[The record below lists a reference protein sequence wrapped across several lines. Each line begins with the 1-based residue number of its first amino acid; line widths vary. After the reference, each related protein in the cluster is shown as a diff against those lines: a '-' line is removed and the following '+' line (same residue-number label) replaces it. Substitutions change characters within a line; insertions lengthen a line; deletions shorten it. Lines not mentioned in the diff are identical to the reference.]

1 MHVAGGKGAALV
13 SEMAHPRR
21 RSGKRQALLRLRHC
35 TEQAADSAGKETH
48 MGLLDGKTAVI
59 TGGTSGI
66 GLATAGRF
74 LDEGARVFITGRRQ
88 SELDAALAQL
98 GDRASGVRGDVGV
111 GADLDRLYAAVAES
125 GRGLDIV
132 VANAGVTAVAR
143 IGDITEDH
151 LDTLVSTNVKGV
163 VFTVQKAL
171 PLLND
176 GASIIVTGSTT
187 AERGREGLG
196 IYAATKAAVRSLAR
210 TWANELKGRR
220 IRVNVIVAGS
230 TATPGSD
237 DLAGQT
243 NPGESI
249 TQFRTDRIAG
259 IPLGRFGK
267 PDEIANA
274 ALFLASDLASF
285 TTGSTVTADGGANQI

>member
-1 MHVAGGKGAALV
+1 V
-13 SEMAHPRR
+13 
-21 RSGKRQALLRLRHC
+21 
-35 TEQAADSAGKETH
+35 
-48 MGLLDGKTAVI
+48 GLLEGKTAVI

-66 GLATAGRF
+66 GLATAARF
-74 LDEGARVFITGRRQ
+74 VDEGAWVFITGRRQ
-88 SELDAALAQL
+88 AQL
-98 GDRASGVRGDVGV
+98 DVALGQLGERANGMRGDVGA
-111 GADLDRLYAAVAES
+111 GADLDRLYAEVAEA

-151 LDTLVSTNVKGV
+151 LVTLLSTNIKGV
-163 VFTVQKAL
+163 VFTVQKAR

-176 GASIIVTGSTT
+176 GASIIITGSTT

-196 IYAATKAAVRSLAR
+196 VYAATKAAVRSFAR
-210 TWANELKGRR
+210 TWANELKGRG

-237 DLAGQT
+237 NLAEQT
-243 NPGESI
+243 SPGESI
-249 TQFRTDRIAG
+249 TQFRANRIAG
-259 IPLGRFGK
+259 IPLGRFGE

>member
-1 MHVAGGKGAALV
+1 
-13 SEMAHPRR
+13 
-21 RSGKRQALLRLRHC
+21 
-35 TEQAADSAGKETH
+35 

-66 GLATAGRF
+66 GLATAARF
-74 LDEGARVFITGRRQ
+74 VAEGARVFITGRRQ
-88 SELDAALAQL
+88 AQL
-98 GDRASGVRGDVGV
+98 DEALGQLGERAKGVRGDVGSS
-111 GADLDRLYAAVAES
+111 ADLDRLYAAAAED
-125 GRGLDIV
+125 GHGLDIV

-143 IGDITEDH
+143 IGDITEEH
-151 LDTLVSTNVKGV
+151 LDTLLTTNIKGV

-176 GASIIVTGSTT
+176 GASIIITGSTT
-187 AERGREGLG
+187 AERGREGIG
-196 IYAATKAAVRSLAR
+196 VYAATKAAVRSFAR
-210 TWANELKGRR
+210 TWANELKGRG

-237 DLAGQT
+237 NLAEQT
-243 NPGESI
+243 RPGESI
-249 TQFRTDRIAG
+249 TQFRADRIGG
-259 IPLGRFGK
+259 IPLGRFGE

>member
-1 MHVAGGKGAALV
+1 V
-13 SEMAHPRR
+13 
-21 RSGKRQALLRLRHC
+21 
-35 TEQAADSAGKETH
+35 
-48 MGLLDGKTAVI
+48 GLLNGKTAVI

-66 GLATAGRF
+66 GLATAARF
-74 LDEGARVFITGRRQ
+74 VDEGARVFITGRRQ
-88 SELDAALAQL
+88 AQLDEALAQL
-98 GDRASGVRGDVGV
+98 GERAYGVRGDVV
-111 GADLDRLYAAVAES
+111 AGADLDRLYASVAES
-125 GRGLDIV
+125 GRSLDIV

-151 LDTLVSTNVKGV
+151 LDTLLSTNIKGV

-176 GASIIVTGSTT
+176 GASIIITGSTT

-196 IYAATKAAVRSLAR
+196 VYAATKAAVRTFAR
-210 TWANELKGRR
+210 TWANELKGRG

-237 DLAGQT
+237 NLAEQT

-249 TQFRTDRIAG
+249 TQFRADRIAG
-259 IPLGRFGK
+259 IPLGRFGE

-285 TTGSTVTADGGANQI
+285 TTGSTVAADGGANQI

>member
-1 MHVAGGKGAALV
+1 V
-13 SEMAHPRR
+13 
-21 RSGKRQALLRLRHC
+21 
-35 TEQAADSAGKETH
+35 
-48 MGLLDGKTAVI
+48 GLLDGKTAVI

-66 GLATAGRF
+66 GLATAARF
-74 LDEGARVFITGRRQ
+74 VDEGARVFITGRRQ
-88 SELDAALAQL
+88 AQL
-98 GDRASGVRGDVGV
+98 DEALGQLGERANGVRGGV
-111 GADLDRLYAAVAES
+111 GAVADLDRLYAAVAQA

-151 LDTLVSTNVKGV
+151 LDTLLSTNIKGV

-171 PLLND
+171 PLLNE
-176 GASIIVTGSTT
+176 GASIIITGSTT

-196 IYAATKAAVRSLAR
+196 VYAATKAAVRSFAR
-210 TWANELKGRR
+210 TWANELKGRG

-237 DLAGQT
+237 NLADQT
-243 NPGESI
+243 SPGESI
-249 TQFRTDRIAG
+249 TQFRADRIAG
-259 IPLGRFGK
+259 IPLGRFGE

>member
-1 MHVAGGKGAALV
+1 
-13 SEMAHPRR
+13 
-21 RSGKRQALLRLRHC
+21 
-35 TEQAADSAGKETH
+35 

-66 GLATAGRF
+66 GLATAARF
-74 LDEGARVFITGRRQ
+74 VDEGAWVFITGRRQ
-88 SELDAALAQL
+88 AQL
-98 GDRASGVRGDVGV
+98 DEALGQLGERANGVRGDVGAV
-111 GADLDRLYAAVAES
+111 ADLDRLYTAVAEA

-132 VANAGVTAVAR
+132 VANAGATAVAR

-151 LDTLVSTNVKGV
+151 LDTLLSTNIKGV

-171 PLLND
+171 PLMND
-176 GASIIVTGSTT
+176 GASIIITGSTT

-196 IYAATKAAVRSLAR
+196 VYAATKAAVRSFAR
-210 TWANELKGRR
+210 TWANELKGRG

-237 DLAGQT
+237 NLADQT
-243 NPGESI
+243 SPGDSI
-249 TQFRTDRIAG
+249 TQFRANRIAG
-259 IPLGRFGK
+259 IPLGRFGE

>member
-1 MHVAGGKGAALV
+1 
-13 SEMAHPRR
+13 
-21 RSGKRQALLRLRHC
+21 
-35 TEQAADSAGKETH
+35 

-66 GLATAGRF
+66 GLATAARF
-74 LDEGARVFITGRRQ
+74 VDEGAWVFITGRRQ
-88 SELDAALAQL
+88 AQL
-98 GDRASGVRGDVGV
+98 DEALGQLGERANGVRGDVGA
-111 GADLDRLYAAVAES
+111 GADLDRLYAEVAEA

-151 LDTLVSTNVKGV
+151 LDTLLSTNIKGV

-171 PLLND
+171 PLMND
-176 GASIIVTGSTT
+176 GASIIITGSTT

-196 IYAATKAAVRSLAR
+196 VYAATKAAVRSFAR
-210 TWANELKGRR
+210 TWANELKGRG

-237 DLAGQT
+237 NLADQT
-243 NPGESI
+243 SPGESI
-249 TQFRTDRIAG
+249 TQFRANRIAG
-259 IPLGRFGK
+259 IPLGRFGE

>member
-1 MHVAGGKGAALV
+1 
-13 SEMAHPRR
+13 
-21 RSGKRQALLRLRHC
+21 
-35 TEQAADSAGKETH
+35 
-48 MGLLDGKTAVI
+48 MGLLDGKTAII

-66 GLATAGRF
+66 GLATAARF

-88 SELDAALAQL
+88 SELDAALARL

-143 IGDITEDH
+143 IGDITEHH

-163 VFTVQKAL
+163 VFTVQKVL
-171 PLLND
+171 PVLND

-187 AERGREGLG
+187 AERGREGVG

-210 TWANELKGRR
+210 TWANELKGPDPSQRDSRR
-220 IRVNVIVAGS
+220 LHRDTWQRQSGWADQSGRVDNSVPRRSHCRYTAGS
-230 TATPGSD
+230 VR
-237 DLAGQT
+237 
-243 NPGESI
+243 
-249 TQFRTDRIAG
+249 RT
-259 IPLGRFGK
+259 
-267 PDEIANA
+267 
-274 ALFLASDLASF
+274 
-285 TTGSTVTADGGANQI
+285 

>member
-1 MHVAGGKGAALV
+1 V
-13 SEMAHPRR
+13 
-21 RSGKRQALLRLRHC
+21 
-35 TEQAADSAGKETH
+35 
-48 MGLLDGKTAVI
+48 GLLDGKTAVI

-66 GLATAGRF
+66 GLATAARF
-74 LDEGARVFITGRRQ
+74 VDEGARVFITGRRQ
-88 SELDAALAQL
+88 AQL
-98 GDRASGVRGDVGV
+98 DEALGQLGERANGVCGDVGA
-111 GADLDRLYAAVAES
+111 GADLDRLYAAVAEA

-151 LDTLVSTNVKGV
+151 LDTLLSTNIKGV

-176 GASIIVTGSTT
+176 GASIIITGSTT

-196 IYAATKAAVRSLAR
+196 VYAATKAAVRSFAR
-210 TWANELKGRR
+210 TWANELKGRG

-237 DLAGQT
+237 NLGDQT
-243 NPGESI
+243 RPGESI
-249 TQFRTDRIAG
+249 TQFRADRIAG
-259 IPLGRFGK
+259 IPLGRFGE
-267 PDEIANA
+267 PDEIANV

>member
-1 MHVAGGKGAALV
+1 
-13 SEMAHPRR
+13 
-21 RSGKRQALLRLRHC
+21 
-35 TEQAADSAGKETH
+35 
-48 MGLLDGKTAVI
+48 
-59 TGGTSGI
+59 
-66 GLATAGRF
+66 
-74 LDEGARVFITGRRQ
+74 
-88 SELDAALAQL
+88 
-98 GDRASGVRGDVGV
+98 
-111 GADLDRLYAAVAES
+111 
-125 GRGLDIV
+125 LDIV

-151 LDTLVSTNVKGV
+151 LDTLLSTNIKGV

-171 PLLND
+171 PLMND
-176 GASIIVTGSTT
+176 GASIIITGSTT

-196 IYAATKAAVRSLAR
+196 VYAATKAAVRSFAR
-210 TWANELKGRR
+210 TWANELKGRG

-237 DLAGQT
+237 NLADQT
-243 NPGESI
+243 SPGDSI
-249 TQFRTDRIAG
+249 TQFRANRIAG
-259 IPLGRFGK
+259 IPLGRFGE